1 MNNFYVTQGG
11 AMVTQNFVEKYEKRD
26 GTPQTWDPSGG
37 DNLSELFAELD
48 PRFVQSVAYVGSY
61 WNEDFPYLQMWE
73 GGVGDKEPPLVDNK
87 TGYWQRKMVPPE
99 MKTGVGGWPIWNILR
114 LAEAYLIKAEALNE
128 AQGPVQEAYDAV
140 NKIRARSGMPD
151 FPPGLSQE
159 EFRQKIRNERSIELY
174 AENNRLWDVMRWLI
188 ADKTDP
194 VTGKA
199 ILNGEMWGIN
209 ITKQPDPSTE
219 FSYELKVFEVRTWS
233 PNMYHWPFDQ
243 AEVNKGY
250 LIQNPGY

>member
-1 MNNFYVTQGG
+1 
-11 AMVTQNFVEKYEKRD
+11 
-26 GTPQTWDPSGG
+26 
-37 DNLSELFAELD
+37 
-48 PRFVQSVAYVGSY
+48 
-61 WNEDFPYLQMWE
+61 
-73 GGVGDKEPPLVDNK
+73 
-87 TGYWQRKMVPPE
+87 MVPPE
-99 MKTGVGGWPIWNILR
+99 MKTSVPGLPNWNLLR

-128 AQGPVQEAYDAV
+128 AQGPVPEAYAAV

-188 ADKTDP
+188 ADQNDP

-199 ILNGEMWGIN
+199 ILNGEIWGIR
-209 ITKQPDPSTE
+209 ITKQPDPGTE
-219 FSYELKVFEVRTWS
+219 FSWEYTLLEVRSWH
-233 PNMYHWPFDQ
+233 PKMYHWPFMQ
-243 AEVNKGY
+243 NEVNKGY